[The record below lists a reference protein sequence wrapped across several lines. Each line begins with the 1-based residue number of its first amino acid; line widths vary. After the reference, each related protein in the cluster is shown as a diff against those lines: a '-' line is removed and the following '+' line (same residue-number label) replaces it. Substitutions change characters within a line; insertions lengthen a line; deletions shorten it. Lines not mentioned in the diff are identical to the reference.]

1 MVKIKNLKFI
11 LAAALL
17 ILIFLPTLAKLHK
30 LNSKNRGLQDQ
41 IIDLQRSNAQLSSE
55 VRRLKEDTDYVEK
68 IARQKMGLTKKDEII
83 YKIREE
89 GKTKSSDE

>member
-11 LAAALL
+11 LTAALI
-17 ILIFLPTLAKLHK
+17 ILIFLPGLVKLHK
-30 LNSKNRGLQDQ
+30 LNSKNRDLEDQ
-41 IIDLQRSNAQLSSE
+41 IIKLQRSNAEFASE

-68 IARQKMGLTKKDEII
+68 VARQKMGLTKKEEII